1 MQEDAILV
9 KQTISGNKEAFH
21 QKKQDKGLNLEK
33 ARIGD
38 RIYNWKIP
46 IDGYRFL
53 ISV

>member
-1 MQEDAILV
+1 
-9 KQTISGNKEAFH
+9 
-21 QKKQDKGLNLEK
+21 LNLEK